1 MKEDYLRVKEKEQM
15 YIDEIE
21 KLKKKVSS
29 LESASKLQYQ
39 SSNGQ
44 IFSNGYYKQNKG
56 NLKENQSCSE
66 KPKKHCKVINC
77 YNLKYVKDKKQ
88 NEKF

>member
-1 MKEDYLRVKEKEQM
+1 MLEAEEKVNKMKEDYLRVKEKEQM

-56 NLKENQSCSE
+56 N
-66 KPKKHCKVINC
+66 
-77 YNLKYVKDKKQ
+77 
-88 NEKF
+88 